1 MPAQA
6 LKEKSDIDIVRI
18 ETAKHGQIYADM
30 LTLALRTGLRNGDIR
45 CLNWDSVDFKNQTMN
60 VVEGK
65 YTKSKLTKT
74 KKSFK
79 DKASTLII
87 NCGGLTA
94 VLKKDETFL
103 SQLRAE
109 YKKALLESPQKIRK
123 IYLDETC
130 TAILKRRFLKW
141 GALSKYVFTSRDSSS
156 NNKRVDSHISRSAC
170 SQVAS
175 KVKEALNESRS
186 QKGLRAVSYSL
197 HSTRKTAG
205 YLLFSATNNIEVV
218 AEFLKHESSTTTRRY
233 IGLDD
238 DENQRSFDILSQ
250 ALS

>member
-45 CLNWDSVDFKNQTMN
+45 CLSWDSVDLKNQTMN

-79 DKASTLII
+79 VEVSALISD
-87 NCGGLTA
+87 CGGLTR
-94 VLKKDETFL
+94 VLKKDEMFL
-103 SQLRAE
+103 SRLRAE
-109 YKKALLESPQKIRK
+109 YKKALLESPQKVRK

-141 GALSKYVFTSRDSSS
+141 GALSKYVFTSRDSGS

-170 SQVAS
+170 SQVAAS
-175 KVKEALNESRS
+175 VKEALNETRS
-186 QKGLRAVSYSL
+186 K
-197 HSTRKTAG
+197 
-205 YLLFSATNNIEVV
+205 
-218 AEFLKHESSTTTRRY
+218 
-233 IGLDD
+233 
-238 DENQRSFDILSQ
+238 
-250 ALS
+250 